1 MSPALRL
8 FSARRRARAATG
20 NGSRTT
26 LVGMQPASP
35 FSSRYPSYFAPTF
48 CYRKSDRNTGGRQ
61 GELPTHLEPDCQLGD
76 YKPMYSRPLHEIRL
90 LNQCGSNVGISKTE
104 TVREGRMPVK
114 ALNSRAVD
122 VPAEGEATVL
132 QWLLTETRHETT
144 LDGLMAAFCLRLRA
158 AGFPIARS
166 VLQLHTHHPQW
177 LGTRI
182 IWRRGE
188 SGAVAEPIA
197 YGVMQSRMYLDSPVA
212 ALHDGVEMV
221 RVRLEGAPPANEY
234 SMFASL
240 RRDGFTDYVGWP
252 LLFTLDQMHTMTFAS
267 DRPGGFTAVELEC
280 VAGLLPAFAL
290 TIEVRFKNELSRRL
304 LNTYVGPHAGE
315 QILSGMTTRGSGRTI
330 EAAVA
335 MFDLRGFTALSDT
348 HSRDDVIAM
357 LNDYF
362 DAIAEPIDR
371 HGGEILKFMGD
382 GLLAVFP
389 LDRAAACE
397 DALSAVSGACRRNAR
412 TLTRLATGRRQ
423 GGAGFRRRRQC
434 RGGYVWQYRHIRA
447 TGLYGHWPSR
457 ECRRPP

>member
-1 MSPALRL
+1 
-8 FSARRRARAATG
+8 
-20 NGSRTT
+20 
-26 LVGMQPASP
+26 
-35 FSSRYPSYFAPTF
+35 
-48 CYRKSDRNTGGRQ
+48 
-61 GELPTHLEPDCQLGD
+61 
-76 YKPMYSRPLHEIRL
+76 
-90 LNQCGSNVGISKTE
+90 
-104 TVREGRMPVK
+104 MPVK
-114 ALNSRAVD
+114 ALHSRAAH
-122 VPAEGEATVL
+122 VPAEGGPTLL

-144 LDGLMAAFCLRLRA
+144 LDGLMAAFCLRLRG

-166 VLQLHTHHPQW
+166 VLQVHTHHPQW

-182 IWRRGE
+182 VWRRGE
-188 SGAVAEPIA
+188 LGAVAEPIA

-212 ALHDGVEMV
+212 ALHDGVDMV
-221 RVRLEGAPPANEY
+221 RVRLEGAPPAKEY
-234 SMFASL
+234 PMFASL

-252 LLFTLDQMHTMTFAS
+252 LLFTLDQMHTITFAS
-267 DRPGGFTAVELEC
+267 DRRGGFTAAELEC

-304 LNTYVGPHAGE
+304 LDTYVGPHAGE

-348 HSRDDVIAM
+348 HSRDDVIAI

-362 DAIAEPIDR
+362 DAIAEPIGR

-397 DALSAVSGACRRNAR
+397 DALSAVSDACAAMRALNDVRRAACKEVLGFGVGVNVGEVMYGNIGTSARLDFTVIGPAVNAAAR
-412 TLTRLATGRRQ
+412 LESLTKDVGVFALFSEAFAEMAHSKSLVSQGRHCLR
-423 GGAGFRRRRQC
+423 GFGKPIEVFTFAGPQ
-434 RGGYVWQYRHIRA
+434 
-447 TGLYGHWPSR
+447 
-457 ECRRPP
+457 